1 MEFYKGSFEG
11 VLWASEVHLGVA
23 VRLCMIDLASVALQA
38 SQGFCCK
45 GNFRRTVRGSTWRI
59 MGLSK

>member
-1 MEFYKGSFEG
+1 
-11 VLWASEVHLGVA
+11 
-23 VRLCMIDLASVALQA
+23 MIDLASVALQA